1 MARRRGMGTSRLDPG
16 RESAMHLD
24 LLVHPV
30 TEMRWGPTTAYRDG
44 VLEIARQELA
54 RHLCEDARLAGVD
67 LELAAP
73 GEDCRIA
80 PVFDVVEPRAKVGS
94 GVDFPGVLGP
104 ATGAGEGQT
113 AVLRGAAVVVLDPG
127 GDPRLQNSVLDLS
140 GPAAA
145 LTRYATT
152 HNLIVVPRL
161 APDLERGDQYLALR
175 LAALRA
181 AVYLARAA
189 ADAAPAHTESYALAP
204 LAGGTLPRVAYVYQ
218 LHSHQYPT
226 RPGEPVLYGDNV
238 RHLLPTIL
246 HPNEVLDG
254 AVVRNYRAIGMETY
268 SIQNHPVITDLYR
281 RHGHDLDFAGV
292 VVTVAHNTLGERE
305 RAVAMAANLTA
316 HVLRAQG
323 AVLSKAGGG
332 APHVDMAQVAHRLE
346 QMGVRTALLAWELSS
361 SGSGDEGAALF
372 NYPELDAIVNFGSNG
387 FNYHLPAVARAI
399 VGRPDLA
406 ERLAGPLEI
415 EVLTICGAMD
425 QIGAGRLTAVTY

>member
-1 MARRRGMGTSRLDPG
+1 MRL
-16 RESAMHLD
+16 E

-30 TEMRWGPTTAYRDG
+30 TEMRWGAATAYGDG
-44 VLEIARQELA
+44 VLEIARDDLA
-54 RHLCEDARLAGVD
+54 RHLSEDPRLVGVD

-73 GEDCRIA
+73 GESCRIA
-80 PVFDVVEPRAKVGS
+80 PVFDVVEPRAKVGG

-104 ATGAGEGQT
+104 ATGAGEGRT
-113 AVLRGAAVVVLDPG
+113 AVLRGAAVVVLNPA
-127 GDPRLQNSVLDLS
+127 GDPRLQNAVLELS
-140 GPAAA
+140 GPGAE
-145 LTRYATT
+145 LTRYAAMR
-152 HNLIVVPRL
+152 HLVLIPRP
-161 APDLERGDQYLALR
+161 APDLDRPAVLNALR
-175 LAALRA
+175 VAALRA

-189 ADAAPAHTESYALAP
+189 GDAAPAEREVYERAP
-204 LAGGTLPRVAYVYQ
+204 LAAGALPRVAYVYQ

-226 RPGEPVLYGDNV
+226 LAGEPVLYGDNV

-281 RHGHDLDFAGV
+281 RHGRDLDFAGV

-305 RAVAMAANLTA
+305 RAVTIAANLTA
-316 HVLRAQG
+316 HILRADG

-346 QMGVRTALLAWELSS
+346 QIGVRTALLAWELSS
-361 SGSGDEGAALF
+361 TGSGDEGAALF

-387 FNYHLPAVARAI
+387 FHYHLPAVERTI
-399 VGRPDLA
+399 VGRPELA
-406 ERLAGPLEI
+406 ERLGGPLEL
-415 EVLTICGAMD
+415 EVLSLCGVMD
-425 QIGAGRLTAVTY
+425 QIGGGRLTAVTY